1 MGYHQI
7 RIREQDIPKT
17 AFRTSFGSYEYTV
30 MSFGLAN
37 APPTFSRMMN
47 FIFNPYTNEF
57 VLVYLD
63 DILVFSKNKE
73 DHAKHL
79 RLVLDKLRE
88 HQFYAKFSK
97 CEFWLD
103 EVLYLGH
110 IISAKGIAVNPEKVS
125 AIVNWEPPQNVK
137 QLRSFLGLASYCRR
151 FVENFSKIAKPL
163 SNLLQKHVKYV
174 WSPECDIA
182 FNTLKEKL
190 ITAPVLTPPDESKP
204 YEVFCDA
211 SLQGLGAVLMQEKKV
226 VVYTSRQLKPNEK
239 NYPTHDLELAAVV
252 HALLTWRHLLL
263 GRKVDIFTD
272 HKSLKYIFTQPNLN
286 LRQTRWVEMI
296 QEYNPSIEYTPG
308 KANVIADALSRKA
321 YCNSLILKPYQPELC
336 EVFRKLN
343 LQVVPQGFLANLQ
356 VSPTLADQIC
366 QAQLLDAMVK
376 KVKIGIAKSQPK
388 YKCYRLDDKD
398 TLFFE
403 DRIVVPKGD
412 LRKVIMN
419 EAHNSLLSIHP
430 GSTKMYQD
438 LKQAYW
444 WTRMKREIA
453 QFVNECDVCRRV
465 KAEHQRPAGLLQ
477 PLAIPEWKFDHI
489 EMDFMT
495 GFPKSKHGNDAI
507 FIVIDKLTKVAHFL
521 PIKESITAA
530 QLAELYTSRIV
541 SLHGIPQVISSDR
554 GSIFTSKFWDSFQ
567 KAMGTNIRFSTA
579 FHPQTSGQVE
589 RVNQILED
597 MLRAC
602 VISFGMKWEDCL
614 PYAEFSY
621 NNSFQASSGKAPF
634 EILYG
639 RKCRTPLNWSETG
652 ERQLLGNDLITE
664 AEEMCKVIRD
674 NLKAAQSRQ
683 KGYYDSKHRDLAFEI
698 GDHVYLHVSP
708 MKGTRRFG
716 IKGKLAPRYVG
727 PFKIVSKRGDLA
739 YQLELPSN
747 FANVHDVFHVS
758 QLRKCFKTPDRTVNF
773 EDIELQEDLS
783 YREHPV
789 AILEETERKTR
800 NKSIKFLKVKWSHHS
815 DREATWER
823 EDHLRSEYPEFFQS

>member
-1 MGYHQI
+1 
-7 RIREQDIPKT
+7 
-17 AFRTSFGSYEYTV
+17 
-30 MSFGLAN
+30 MSFGLVN

-88 HQFYAKFSK
+88 YQFYAKFSK

-110 IISAKGIAVNPEKVS
+110 IISAKGIAVNPERVS
-125 AIVNWEPPQNVK
+125 AVVNWEPPQNVK

-174 WSPECDIA
+174 WSPECDVA
-182 FNTLKEKL
+182 FNTIKEKL
-190 ITAPVLTPPDESKP
+190 VTAPVLTPPDESKP
-204 YEVFCDA
+204 YEVLCDA
-211 SLQGLGAVLMQEKKV
+211 SLQ
-226 VVYTSRQLKPNEK
+226 
-239 NYPTHDLELAAVV
+239 
-252 HALLTWRHLLL
+252 
-263 GRKVDIFTD
+263 
-272 HKSLKYIFTQPNLN
+272 
-286 LRQTRWVEMI
+286 
-296 QEYNPSIEYTPG
+296 G

-321 YCNSLILKPYQPELC
+321 YCNSLILKPFQPDLC
-336 EVFRKLN
+336 EAFRKLN
-343 LQVVPQGFLANLQ
+343 LQVVPQGFLANLI
-356 VSPTLADQIC
+356 VSPTLEDQIRE
-366 QAQLLDAMVK
+366 AQLLDTMVK
-376 KVKIGIAKSQPK
+376 KVKRGIDKGISK
-388 YKCYRLDDKD
+388 YKCYRVDDRD

-412 LRKVIMN
+412 LHKVIMN

-430 GSTKMYQD
+430 G
-438 LKQAYW
+438 
-444 WTRMKREIA
+444 
-453 QFVNECDVCRRV
+453 N
-465 KAEHQRPAGLLQ
+465 
-477 PLAIPEWKFDHI
+477 
-489 EMDFMT
+489 
-495 GFPKSKHGNDAI
+495 
-507 FIVIDKLTKVAHFL
+507 
-521 PIKESITAA
+521 
-530 QLAELYTSRIV
+530 
-541 SLHGIPQVISSDR
+541 R

-567 KAMGTNIRFSTA
+567 KTMGTNIRFSTA

-652 ERQLLGNDLITE
+652 ERQLLGNDLISE
-664 AEEMCKVIRD
+664 AEEMCKVIRE

-683 KGYYDSKHRDLAFEI
+683 KSYYDSKHRDLAFEI
-698 GDHVYLHVSP
+698 GDHVYLRVSP

-716 IKGKLAPRYVG
+716 IKGKLAPRYVS
-727 PFKIVSKRGDLA
+727 PFKVIGKRGDLA
-739 YQLELPSN
+739 YQLELPPN

-758 QLRKCFKTPDRTVNF
+758 QLRKCFKTPERTINF
-773 EDIELQEDLS
+773 EEVDLQEDLS
-783 YREHPV
+783 YHEHPV

-815 DREATWER
+815 D
-823 EDHLRSEYPEFFQS
+823 

>member
-1 MGYHQI
+1 MKELKKQLDIQERMGLIRPSSSPWGCGVLFVKKKDGTDRLCVDYRPLNKKTIKNKYPLPNINELFEQLKGAQVFSKLDLRMGYHQI
-7 RIREQDIPKT
+7 RIREEDIPKT
-17 AFRTSFGSYEYTV
+17 AFRTSCGSYEYTV

-63 DILVFSKNKE
+63 DILVFSKNKK

-226 VVYTSRQLKPNEK
+226 VAYTSRQLKPNEK

-263 GRKVDIFTD
+263 GRKVDIFTN

-286 LRQTRWVEMI
+286 LRPTRWVEMI

-321 YCNSLILKPYQPELC
+321 YCNSLILKPYQPELG
-336 EVFRKLN
+336 EAFRKLN

-356 VSPTLADQIC
+356 VSPTLEDQIR

-403 DRIVVPKGD
+403 DRIVVPK
-412 LRKVIMN
+412 V
-419 EAHNSLLSIHP
+419 
-430 GSTKMYQD
+430 T
-438 LKQAYW
+438 
-444 WTRMKREIA
+444 
-453 QFVNECDVCRRV
+453 FV
-465 KAEHQRPAGLLQ
+465 K
-477 PLAIPEWKFDHI
+477 
-489 EMDFMT
+489 
-495 GFPKSKHGNDAI
+495 
-507 FIVIDKLTKVAHFL
+507 
-521 PIKESITAA
+521 
-530 QLAELYTSRIV
+530 
-541 SLHGIPQVISSDR
+541 
-554 GSIFTSKFWDSFQ
+554 
-567 KAMGTNIRFSTA
+567 
-579 FHPQTSGQVE
+579 
-589 RVNQILED
+589 
-597 MLRAC
+597 
-602 VISFGMKWEDCL
+602 
-614 PYAEFSY
+614 
-621 NNSFQASSGKAPF
+621 
-634 EILYG
+634 
-639 RKCRTPLNWSETG
+639 
-652 ERQLLGNDLITE
+652 
-664 AEEMCKVIRD
+664 
-674 NLKAAQSRQ
+674 
-683 KGYYDSKHRDLAFEI
+683 
-698 GDHVYLHVSP
+698 
-708 MKGTRRFG
+708 
-716 IKGKLAPRYVG
+716 
-727 PFKIVSKRGDLA
+727 
-739 YQLELPSN
+739 
-747 FANVHDVFHVS
+747 
-758 QLRKCFKTPDRTVNF
+758 
-773 EDIELQEDLS
+773 
-783 YREHPV
+783 
-789 AILEETERKTR
+789 
-800 NKSIKFLKVKWSHHS
+800 
-815 DREATWER
+815 
-823 EDHLRSEYPEFFQS
+823 